1 MTDPRSLRARGWD
14 EGGASERTV
23 LAWERTAI
31 GSLAVAA
38 LVVRAGIV
46 YSLLGIAIPI
56 AAVLVL
62 AGVGEWLFSLRIYA
76 EHERVGEPGAAAH
89 ERALA
94 ALVGVTLIAAAGSA
108 ALAIIR

>member
-1 MTDPRSLRARGWD
+1 
-14 EGGASERTV
+14 V

-31 GSLAVAA
+31 ASLAVAA

-46 YSLLGIAIPI
+46 YSLLGLAIPI

-62 AGVGEWLFSLRIYA
+62 AGTGEWLFSLRIYA
-76 EHERVGEPGAAAH
+76 EHERAGEDGAVAH
-89 ERALA
+89 ERGLA
-94 ALVGVTLIAAAGSA
+94 VPVGITVIAAAGSA